1 MATIK
6 INYFNNAENKRTST
20 TFTEV
25 TARFFLS
32 KWKNDEDWTVTD
44 SDNLL
49 YRNTDEVKTE
59 FQKAVNELI
68 QWWDEF
74 YKKRNIETKYW
85 DKEVIEYD
93 IMSVISHGRGC
104 Y

>member
-1 MATIK
+1 MASIK
-6 INYFNNAENKRTST
+6 INYYNNEEDKRTST
-20 TFTEV
+20 TFTEI

-32 KWKNDEDWTVTD
+32 KWTDNDDWTITNN
-44 SDNLL
+44 DNLL
-49 YRNTDEVKTE
+49 YRETDEVKRE

-68 QWWDEF
+68 QWWDNF
-74 YKKRNIETKYW
+74 YKKRDIKSKYW

-93 IMSVISHGRGC
+93 IMSVISHGRGS